1 MPTKDPYGDPM
12 WLQHNKIR
20 LGLHML
26 RDAPGPKLLLL
37 HGLGDSAPSEVPDDV
52 ASWPG
57 AVYALDFTG
66 HGTSTVPVGGGY
78 TAEVLMGDADAA
90 LARIGPSTVFG
101 RGLGAYIALLIA
113 GARPSMVRG
122 AILADGPGLAGGPP
136 GPASSTI
143 TVPSTTTA
151 PPDPYALMELSREVR
166 PPDYAA
172 TYARQALALGGVDP
186 AICVTTAWL
195 PEWLSVVANELGVQR
210 CTTAEALALYA
221 HP

>member
-26 RDAPGPKLLLL
+26 RDAPGHKLLLL
-37 HGLGDSAPSEVPDDV
+37 HGLGDAAPSEVPSDV
-52 ASWPG
+52 EAWPG
-57 AVYALDFTG
+57 AIYALDFTG

-90 LARIGPSTVFG
+90 LARMGPSTVLG

-136 GPASSTI
+136 GPTSSSIAS
-143 TVPSTTTA
+143 PATTTA
-151 PPDPYALMELSREVR
+151 PPDPYALLEMSNDVR

-172 TYARQALALGGVDP
+172 SYARQALALSGVEP
-186 AICVTTAWL
+186 AISVTTAWL
-195 PEWLSVVANELGVQR
+195 PEWLNVVANELGVQR
-210 CTTAEALALYA
+210 CTLDEALAQYA
-221 HP
+221 KQ